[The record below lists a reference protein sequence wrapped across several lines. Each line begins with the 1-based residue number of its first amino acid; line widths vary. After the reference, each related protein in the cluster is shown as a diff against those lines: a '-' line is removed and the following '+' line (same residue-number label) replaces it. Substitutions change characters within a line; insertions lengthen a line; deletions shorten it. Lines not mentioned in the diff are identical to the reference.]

1 MARRGRLIA
10 IEGASGSGKTT
21 LVQAAARS
29 LGWRPLAEA
38 FDRLDPAPSL
48 EFGSPRELL
57 WLEAVLLVEEVR
69 RYEEA
74 RRATARG
81 ETVVAD
87 TGFLGPLTYTRG
99 LVDLGRVPPSTSRA
113 VERTVRSLL
122 RNGALGIPD
131 LTVYLTTTVAERR
144 RRARTRGRRHPASL
158 QARHEAVGVIER
170 RFFEEVVA
178 TALPDRFRTLRADIR
193 PTELALRLERLVK
206 EARPT
211 PVSRAE
217 ALALLV
223 RGRPP
228 AGKRGV
234 RTSAP
239 TVKKPTRPAPHPRDR
254 R

>member
-57 WLEAVLLVEEVR
+57 WLEAVLLTEEVH
-69 RYEEA
+69 RYDEA

-81 ETVVAD
+81 ETVLAD

-99 LVDLGRVPPSTSRA
+99 LADLGRVPIATART

-122 RNGALGIPD
+122 RGGALGVPD

-144 RRARTRGRRHPASL
+144 RRARSRGRRSSASL
-158 QARHEAVGVIER
+158 EARHEAVGVIER
-170 RFFEEVVA
+170 RFFDEA
-178 TALPDRFRTLRADIR
+178 FASALPGRFRRLRADGR
-193 PTELALRLERLVK
+193 PTDLARRLETLVRT
-206 EARPT
+206 ARPT
-211 PVSRAE
+211 PLSRTE
-217 ALALLV
+217 ALRLLA
-223 RGRPP
+223 RRRPP
-228 AGKRGV
+228 AGKDAV
-234 RTSAP
+234 RASAP
-239 TVKKPTRPAPHPRDR
+239 TVKKPTRPAPLPRDGR
-254 R
+254 